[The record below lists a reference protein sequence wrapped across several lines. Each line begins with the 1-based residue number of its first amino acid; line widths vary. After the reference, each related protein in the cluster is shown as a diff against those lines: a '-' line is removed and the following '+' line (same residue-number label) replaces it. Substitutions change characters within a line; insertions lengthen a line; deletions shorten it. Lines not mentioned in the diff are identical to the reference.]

1 MLEEMIQIVREAGE
15 MVRTAR
21 DIEEN
26 THEKSNFADLVTK
39 YDVAVQALVK
49 EKLLALLPQA
59 DFYGEE
65 GEKDA
70 MTKPW
75 RFIVDPID
83 GTTNFV
89 RHLHYS
95 NTAIALAKDGR
106 VEYAVVYDPY
116 ADELFSAQRGKGAF
130 CNGRP
135 IHVSDNDVKHA
146 LTLCGSTIYDR
157 SYTDWSFSIM
167 RRLYD
172 LGMDYRRFGAAE
184 LDFCQVAAG
193 RCEVFFECRLNPWDF
208 AAGSLILE
216 EAGGRVTRLD
226 GSPLDVSVPCSVF
239 ATNGRCHSALSQLD

>member
-26 THEKSNFADLVTK
+26 THEKSNFADLVTG
-39 YDVAVQALVK
+39 YDVAVQALVR

-83 GTTNFV
+83 GTANFV

-116 ADELFSAQRGKGAF
+116 ADELFSARRGKGAF

-157 SYTDWSFSIM
+157 SYTDRSFSIM

-226 GSPLDVSVPCSVF
+226 GSPLDVSAPCSVF

>member
-1 MLEEMIQIVREAGE
+1 M
-15 MVRTAR
+15 
-21 DIEEN
+21 
-26 THEKSNFADLVTK
+26 
-39 YDVAVQALVK
+39 
-49 EKLLALLPQA
+49 
-59 DFYGEE
+59 
-65 GEKDA
+65 
-70 MTKPW
+70 
-75 RFIVDPID
+75 
-83 GTTNFV
+83 
-89 RHLHYS
+89 
-95 NTAIALAKDGR
+95 
-106 VEYAVVYDPY
+106 VYDPY

-216 EAGGRVTRLD
+216 EAGGRVTQLD